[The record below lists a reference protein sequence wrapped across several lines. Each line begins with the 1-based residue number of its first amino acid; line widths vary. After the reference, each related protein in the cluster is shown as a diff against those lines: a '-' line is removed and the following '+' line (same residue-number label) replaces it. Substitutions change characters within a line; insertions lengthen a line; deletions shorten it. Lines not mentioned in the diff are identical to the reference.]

1 VLCFITAFGE
11 MVLAATFATWYWT
24 FTKTKVPVFTLT
36 RGLGRTIR
44 LGLLLSTV
52 YLLYV
57 IILITF
63 NFRFNLGTLAYG
75 SLIIA
80 ICQIIRAIIEYVN
93 HKLKKYD
100 NEVTRAIMCMFRC
113 LFWCLEKFLR
123 FVNRNGNY
131 IYHQE
136 NP

>member
-1 VLCFITAFGE
+1 VLYNSFRRNGFGRNICYV
-11 MVLAATFATWYWT
+11 VLDFYENKGTSFHPHSWTWTNDQVRAAPQHS
-24 FTKTKVPVFTLT
+24 VS
-36 RGLGRTIR
+36 TI
-44 LGLLLSTV
+44 
-52 YLLYV
+52 YV

-136 NP
+136 NL